1 MGRRGPTDHFIMTKN
16 NYFHM
21 KLREHREEIARL
33 KEELEDSA
41 KAALERESATAGMA
55 AEQIDREKAAARV
68 ERERVLTQ
76 LESVEADRDE
86 VVVRL
91 REFEEREQQ
100 EKERT
105 RIRTRAL
112 VVGLVLL
119 AGVVAIFQAGSFGGK
134 PEVVVPTTVPTTV
147 ATTVPTTTVPTTVA
161 TTVPT
166 TVATTVPTTVATTVP
181 TTVAT
186 TVPTTT
192 VSITAVLPTSTTE
205 ATRAT
210 TSVPPPAT
218 TTTTL
223 EPVLP
228 IDPDVEEPVV
238 EIDELAV
245 LTASY
250 EMWESG
256 ERVQTLQIVLGMQA
270 DWIYGPVTY
279 DRHTRVLIDRGL
291 SLLTLP
297 PPPTTTSQPLPP
309 YIPGIGLMY
318 PNEQVRDFKHPGQ
331 ADEWIFF
338 GNAGTSVRVQMT
350 SRHFDTYLE
359 VSDPTG
365 VVIALND
372 DHDGTDSFVSV
383 QLCHTG
389 AYTVIAGN
397 FGYGSMQFGEYAL
410 LLTGGDVVFDAI
422 LQKCEVG

>member
-1 MGRRGPTDHFIMTKN
+1 MTKN

-33 KEELEDSA
+33 KEELEVSA
-41 KAALERESATAGMA
+41 KAALESESATAGMA
-55 AEQIDREKAAARV
+55 AEQLEREKAAAQV
-68 ERERVLTQ
+68 ERQRVVTQ

-86 VVVRL
+86 VLVRL
-91 REFEEREQQ
+91 RESEQRELQ
-100 EKERT
+100 EKERA
-105 RIRTRAL
+105 RARTKSF

-119 AGVVAIFQAGSFGGK
+119 AGVVVIFMASSFGGEQ
-134 PEVVVPTTVPTTV
+134 EVVVPTS
-147 ATTVPTTTVPTTVA
+147 
-161 TTVPT
+161 
-166 TVATTVPTTVATTVP
+166 
-181 TTVAT
+181 
-186 TVPTTT
+186 
-192 VSITAVLPTSTTE
+192 VSTSLVIPTSTSVSTSLVIPTSTSVPTE
-205 ATRAT
+205 AT
-210 TSVPPPAT
+210 TSVPPAAT

-228 IDPDVEEPVV
+228 VDPDVEEPVV

-270 DWIYGPVTY
+270 DWIYGPVTFGW
-279 DRHTRVLIDRGL
+279 HTRVLIDRGL
-291 SLLTLP
+291 SLSTLP

-359 VSDPTG
+359 VADPTG

-422 LQKCEVG
+422 LQKCEAG

>member
-1 MGRRGPTDHFIMTKN
+1 MVI
-16 NYFHM
+16 
-21 KLREHREEIARL
+21 
-33 KEELEDSA
+33 
-41 KAALERESATAGMA
+41 
-55 AEQIDREKAAARV
+55 
-68 ERERVLTQ
+68 
-76 LESVEADRDE
+76 
-86 VVVRL
+86 
-91 REFEEREQQ
+91 
-100 EKERT
+100 
-105 RIRTRAL
+105 
-112 VVGLVLL
+112 
-119 AGVVAIFQAGSFGGK
+119 
-134 PEVVVPTTVPTTV
+134 
-147 ATTVPTTTVPTTVA
+147 
-161 TTVPT
+161 
-166 TVATTVPTTVATTVP
+166 
-181 TTVAT
+181 
-186 TVPTTT
+186 
-192 VSITAVLPTSTTE
+192 PTSTSVPTK
-205 ATRAT
+205 AT
-210 TSVPPPAT
+210 TSVSPAAT

-228 IDPDVEEPVV
+228 VDPDVEEPVV

-270 DWIYGPVTY
+270 DWIYGPVTF

-291 SLLTLP
+291 SLSTLP

-359 VSDPTG
+359 VADPTG

-397 FGYGSMQFGEYAL
+397 FGYGSMQSGEYAL
-410 LLTGGDVVFDAI
+410 LLTGGDVIFDAI
-422 LQKCEVG
+422 FQKCVAG

>member
-1 MGRRGPTDHFIMTKN
+1 M
-16 NYFHM
+16 
-21 KLREHREEIARL
+21 
-33 KEELEDSA
+33 
-41 KAALERESATAGMA
+41 
-55 AEQIDREKAAARV
+55 
-68 ERERVLTQ
+68 
-76 LESVEADRDE
+76 
-86 VVVRL
+86 
-91 REFEEREQQ
+91 
-100 EKERT
+100 
-105 RIRTRAL
+105 
-112 VVGLVLL
+112 
-119 AGVVAIFQAGSFGGK
+119 
-134 PEVVVPTTVPTTV
+134 
-147 ATTVPTTTVPTTVA
+147 
-161 TTVPT
+161 
-166 TVATTVPTTVATTVP
+166 
-181 TTVAT
+181 
-186 TVPTTT
+186 
-192 VSITAVLPTSTTE
+192 
-205 ATRAT
+205 
-210 TSVPPPAT
+210 PPAVT

-228 IDPDVEEPVV
+228 VDPDVEEPVV

-270 DWIYGPVTY
+270 DWIYGPVTF

-291 SLLTLP
+291 SLSTLP

-309 YIPGIGLMY
+309 YISEIGLMY

-359 VSDPTG
+359 VADPTG

-389 AYTVIAGN
+389 TYTVIAGN

-422 LQKCEVG
+422 LQKCEAG